1 MPSRPWQVV
10 DNRLNRNTVRKHFQ
24 LLRKAL
30 KQKNIFSKNN
40 NESKEYKKFNNA
52 CSHTLSQNADQDT
65 FP

>member
-52 CSHTLSQNADQDT
+52 CSHTLS
-65 FP
+65 